1 MKQTEIDGVADTLI
15 PDDWEVKRLGE
26 IGEPCMCKRIL
37 KEQTSPTGDTPFY
50 KIGTFGGIPD
60 AYISRELFEQYKEQ
74 YNYPKKGTLL
84 LSAAGTIGRVVVFDG
99 KDSYFQDSNI
109 VWIDNDETKVTND
122 FLFYCYSRMQW
133 KTEEGG
139 IVSRLYNANLKST
152 SFIAPKSLAEQER
165 IAKALSD
172 VDALISTTEKLI
184 QKKKN
189 IKQGAMQ
196 NLLTGKKR
204 LPGFG
209 DKQTDL
215 FVPNGTHTKEVKDVS
230 PEQIRLSAKMKQT
243 ELGDIPE
250 DWEVKNINKE
260 CTIKARIGWQG
271 LKSTEYLDSGDYI
284 LITGTDFDSG
294 FINWKSCSYV
304 TKWRFDQDK
313 NIQIKQGDVL
323 ITKDGTIGKVAFLN
337 EIPMQGT
344 LNSGV
349 FVIRPKNPD
358 KMDSVFLSLIFKSFW
373 FDAFLEQITSG
384 STIVHLYQ
392 KDFVK
397 FNFPLP
403 SKEEQTAIAN
413 VLSSM
418 DKEIET
424 LNTKLEKYRNLKT
437 AMMQQLLTGKIRLV
451 K

>member
-1 MKQTEIDGVADTLI
+1 MKQTEIGLI
-15 PDDWEVKRLGE
+15 PDDWEVKSLGE

-37 KEQTSPTGDTPFY
+37 KEQTSPTGDIPFY

-243 ELGDIPE
+243 ELGEIPE
-250 DWEVKNINKE
+250 DWEVKSLGEMLK
-260 CTIKARIGWQG
+260 IGHG
-271 LKSTEYLDSGDYI
+271 KDYKNLKSGNVPVYGTGGYMTSVNDFLYEGETVCIGRKGTIDKPQYHSGKIWTVDTLFYTYDFKSLNPKYLFYKFCLIDWLSMNEASGVPS
-284 LITGTDFDSG
+284 LTA
-294 FINWKSCSYV
+294 
-304 TKWRFDQDK
+304 K
-313 NIQIKQGDVL
+313 NIEDI
-323 ITKDGTIGKVAFLN
+323 
-337 EIPMQGT
+337 
-344 LNSGV
+344 
-349 FVIRPKNPD
+349 
-358 KMDSVFLSLIFKSFW
+358 
-373 FDAFLEQITSG
+373 QITIP
-384 STIVHLYQ
+384 TE
-392 KDFVK
+392 
-397 FNFPLP
+397 
-403 SKEEQTAIAN
+403 EEQTAIAN

-437 AMMQQLLTGKIRLV
+437 AMMQQLLTGKIRL
-451 K
+451 

>member
-1 MKQTEIDGVADTLI
+1 MKQTEIGLI
-15 PDDWEVKRLGE
+15 PEDWEVKRLGE

-37 KEQTSPTGDTPFY
+37 KEQTSPTGDIPFY

-139 IVSRLYNANLKST
+139 IVSRLYNANLNST
-152 SFIAPKSLAEQER
+152 SFIAPKSLAEQQR

-189 IKQGAMQ
+189 IKQGTMQ

-230 PEQIRLSAKMKQT
+230 PEQIHLSAKMKQT
-243 ELGDIPE
+243 ELGEIPE
-250 DWEVKNINKE
+250 DWEVKSLGEMLK
-260 CTIKARIGWQG
+260 IGHG
-271 LKSTEYLDSGDYI
+271 KDYKNLKSGNVPVYGTGGYMTSVNGFLYAGETVCIGRKGTIDKPQYHSGKIWTVDTLFYTYDFKSLNPKYLFYKFCLIDWLSMNEASGVPS
-284 LITGTDFDSG
+284 LTA
-294 FINWKSCSYV
+294 
-304 TKWRFDQDK
+304 K
-313 NIQIKQGDVL
+313 NIEDI
-323 ITKDGTIGKVAFLN
+323 
-337 EIPMQGT
+337 
-344 LNSGV
+344 
-349 FVIRPKNPD
+349 
-358 KMDSVFLSLIFKSFW
+358 
-373 FDAFLEQITSG
+373 QITIP
-384 STIVHLYQ
+384 TE
-392 KDFVK
+392 
-397 FNFPLP
+397 
-403 SKEEQTAIAN
+403 EEQTAIAN

-437 AMMQQLLTGKIRLV
+437 AMMQQLLTGKIRL
-451 K
+451 

>member
-1 MKQTEIDGVADTLI
+1 MKQTEIGLI
-15 PDDWEVKRLGE
+15 PEDWEVKSLGE

-37 KEQTSPTGDTPFY
+37 KEQTSPTGDIPFY

-204 LPGFG
+204 LPGF
-209 DKQTDL
+209 
-215 FVPNGTHTKEVKDVS
+215 
-230 PEQIRLSAKMKQT
+230 AKSTNYKQT
-243 ELGDIPE
+243 ELGPIPE
-250 DWEVKNINKE
+250 DWEVKNIGTTCNVITGGEAPVVYSKDKNTLYKYPIYSNGKE
-260 CTIKARIGWQG
+260 VYGYHASYTIDHDAVCISSIDENTGDIFYYQKNFTPIIRLKVIIPKKSNIDTEFLYYCLKTIKIDTTKNGG
-271 LKSTEYLDSGDYI
+271 IPNINSNDVKSINYI
-284 LITGTDFDSG
+284 QPT
-294 FINWKSCSYV
+294 
-304 TKWRFDQDK
+304 
-313 NIQIKQGDVL
+313 
-323 ITKDGTIGKVAFLN
+323 
-337 EIPMQGT
+337 
-344 LNSGV
+344 
-349 FVIRPKNPD
+349 
-358 KMDSVFLSLIFKSFW
+358 
-373 FDAFLEQITSG
+373 
-384 STIVHLYQ
+384 
-392 KDFVK
+392 
-397 FNFPLP
+397 

-451 K
+451 

>member
-1 MKQTEIDGVADTLI
+1 MKQTEIGLI

-37 KEQTSPTGDTPFY
+37 KEQTSPTGDIPFY

-243 ELGDIPE
+243 ELGEIPE
-250 DWEVKNINKE
+250 DWEVKSLGEMLK
-260 CTIKARIGWQG
+260 IGHG
-271 LKSTEYLDSGDYI
+271 KDYKNLKSGNVPVYGTGGYMTSVNDFLYEGETVCIGRKGTIDKPQYHSGKIWTVDTLFYTYDFKSLNPKYLFYKFCLIDWLSMNEASGVPS
-284 LITGTDFDSG
+284 LTA
-294 FINWKSCSYV
+294 
-304 TKWRFDQDK
+304 K
-313 NIQIKQGDVL
+313 NIEDI
-323 ITKDGTIGKVAFLN
+323 
-337 EIPMQGT
+337 
-344 LNSGV
+344 
-349 FVIRPKNPD
+349 
-358 KMDSVFLSLIFKSFW
+358 
-373 FDAFLEQITSG
+373 QITIP
-384 STIVHLYQ
+384 TE
-392 KDFVK
+392 
-397 FNFPLP
+397 
-403 SKEEQTAIAN
+403 EEQTAIAN

-451 K
+451 N

>member
-37 KEQTSPTGDTPFY
+37 KEQTSPTGDIPFY

-99 KDSYFQDSNI
+99 KNSYFQDSNI

-152 SFIAPKSLAEQER
+152 SFIAPKSLAEQQR

-184 QKKKN
+184 QKKMN

-230 PEQIRLSAKMKQT
+230 PEQIHLSAKMKQT
-243 ELGDIPE
+243 ELGEIPE
-250 DWEVKNINKE
+250 DWEVKSLGEMLK
-260 CTIKARIGWQG
+260 IGHG
-271 LKSTEYLDSGDYI
+271 KDYKNLKSGNVPVYGTGGYMTSVNGFLYEGETVCIGRKGTIDKPQYHSGKIWTVDTLFYTYDFKSLNPKYLFYKFCLIDWLSMNEASGVPS
-284 LITGTDFDSG
+284 LTA
-294 FINWKSCSYV
+294 
-304 TKWRFDQDK
+304 K
-313 NIQIKQGDVL
+313 NIEDI
-323 ITKDGTIGKVAFLN
+323 
-337 EIPMQGT
+337 
-344 LNSGV
+344 
-349 FVIRPKNPD
+349 
-358 KMDSVFLSLIFKSFW
+358 
-373 FDAFLEQITSG
+373 QITIP
-384 STIVHLYQ
+384 TE
-392 KDFVK
+392 
-397 FNFPLP
+397 
-403 SKEEQTAIAN
+403 EEQTAIAN

-437 AMMQQLLTGKIRLV
+437 AMMQQLLTGKIRLI

>member
-37 KEQTSPTGDTPFY
+37 KEQTSPTGDIPFY

-152 SFIAPKSLAEQER
+152 SFIAPKSLAEQQR

-184 QKKKN
+184 QKKMN

-230 PEQIRLSAKMKQT
+230 PEQIHLSAKMKQT
-243 ELGDIPE
+243 ELGEIPE
-250 DWEVKNINKE
+250 DWEVKSLGEMLK
-260 CTIKARIGWQG
+260 IGHG
-271 LKSTEYLDSGDYI
+271 KDYKNLKSGNVPVYGTGGYMTSVNGFLYEGETVCIGRKGTIDKPQYHSGKIWTVDTLFYTYDFKSLNPKYLFYKFCLIDWLSMNEASGVPS
-284 LITGTDFDSG
+284 LTA
-294 FINWKSCSYV
+294 
-304 TKWRFDQDK
+304 K
-313 NIQIKQGDVL
+313 NIEDI
-323 ITKDGTIGKVAFLN
+323 
-337 EIPMQGT
+337 
-344 LNSGV
+344 
-349 FVIRPKNPD
+349 
-358 KMDSVFLSLIFKSFW
+358 
-373 FDAFLEQITSG
+373 QITIP
-384 STIVHLYQ
+384 TE
-392 KDFVK
+392 
-397 FNFPLP
+397 
-403 SKEEQTAIAN
+403 EEQTAIAN

-437 AMMQQLLTGKIRLV
+437 AMMQQLLTGKIRLI